1 MRRIN
6 YFAMS
11 LLASAALAFTGCSSE
26 DVINGGTEKN
36 DAADGFYMT
45 LTVKTP
51 QANQTRTSNKDRE
64 TEPGT
69 AEETTITK
77 GTFYL
82 CKGTTVIYTKSVV
95 ATDWVGEKGV
105 TEDGKGTTKPIKVSV
120 NNVNLGDYDVY
131 FLAGDHQNVAD
142 PLNGEFSS
150 EQGGADYASNGNFVM
165 FNQNDSQRR
174 AAHGKV
180 TFTEASKNEATPA
193 TSGEI
198 YLDRV
203 VARVDAPSANVTT
216 ITKGTGTN
224 EAKTK
229 NVDAVK
235 GISFTSYAVANL
247 SKKAFVTQNWENEWT
262 KLNIPSS
269 NSYYKAT
276 GDFGTTYTNTG
287 VSYFGD
293 AAHNYMFENTTNL
306 EENATTMYFC
316 YTATL
321 DDSKLPSTDKD
332 FTDGTF
338 YRYDKKIYTS
348 LQQIW
353 DDSSVAWPFVY
364 KDTNTKMTV
373 AEALALI
380 QNTDKSLKGQADLAT
395 VRQTYGLDIYE
406 GGKMYYKTAIQDE
419 KYHPEGYFS
428 ILRNSIYKLTVNN
441 VYDLG
446 KDVPNGPD
454 PDAKNK
460 NYYMKVTVV
469 VNNWVVNN
477 QNVDLK

>member
-82 CKGTTVIYTKSVV
+82 CKGTSVIYTKSVV

-105 TEDGKGTTKPIKVSV
+105 TADGTGTTKPIKVSV

-142 PLNGEFSS
+142 PLNAEFSS
-150 EQGGADYASNGNFVM
+150 EKGGSDYAADGNFVM
-165 FNQNDSQRR
+165 FNQNDSQRA

-193 TSGEI
+193 QSGEI
-198 YLDRV
+198 YLDRT

-216 ITKGTGTN
+216 ISKGTGTN

-235 GISFTSYAVANL
+235 SIDFISYAVANL
-247 SKKAFVTQNWENEWT
+247 SNRSFVMQNWSNEKST
-262 KLNIPSS
+262 LVIPAS
-269 NSYYKAT
+269 NGYYKAKK
-276 GDFGTTYTNTG
+276 DFGDTYNNAG
-287 VSYFGD
+287 EAFFGNE
-293 AAHNYMFENTTNL
+293 AHNYMFENTVNT
-306 EENATTMYFC
+306 EDDATSMYFC

-321 DDSKLPSTDKD
+321 DDSKLPSEQKD

-380 QNTDKSLKGQADLAT
+380 KENGNLKAQADLAQ
-395 VRQTYGLDIYE
+395 VREKYGIDIYE

-428 ILRNSIYKLTVNN
+428 ILRNSVYKLTVNH

-460 NYYMKVTVV
+460 NYYMQVTVV
-469 VNNWVVNN
+469 VNNWVVNK